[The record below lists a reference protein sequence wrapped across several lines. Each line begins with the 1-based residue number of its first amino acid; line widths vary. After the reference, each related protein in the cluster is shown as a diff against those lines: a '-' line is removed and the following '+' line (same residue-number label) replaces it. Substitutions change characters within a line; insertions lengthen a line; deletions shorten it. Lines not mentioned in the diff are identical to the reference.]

1 MPFKQL
7 LADLGVLPLRAIISQ
22 ILLLMVAIALEAGI
36 LRQRLRLGYKPS
48 VQYAAALN
56 LLATSLGWITFLN
69 VEPLLPELVRS
80 QIISFI
86 FFNRFFVNSLSENLP
101 ILMVIAGIG
110 IFFVA
115 YWIKRLGLEGL
126 LWLME
131 EKTEKPPAVSPE
143 LTRQERYERARKGRA
158 KRSVTPVKTIAVLE
172 ANALSFSALL
182 GLLLLRQFI
191 EQG

>member
-131 EKTEKPPAVSPE
+131 EKTEKPAVSPE
-143 LTRQERYERARKGRA
+143 LTRQERYERARKGRS
-158 KRSVTPVKTIAVLE
+158 KRSVTPVKTLAVLE

>member
-101 ILMVIAGIG
+101 IVMVIAGIG

-131 EKTEKPPAVSPE
+131 EKTEKPAASPE
-143 LTRQERYERARKGRA
+143 LTRQERYERARKGRS
-158 KRSVTPVKTIAVLE
+158 KRSVTPVKTLAVLE

>member
-131 EKTEKPPAVSPE
+131 EKTEKPAVSPE